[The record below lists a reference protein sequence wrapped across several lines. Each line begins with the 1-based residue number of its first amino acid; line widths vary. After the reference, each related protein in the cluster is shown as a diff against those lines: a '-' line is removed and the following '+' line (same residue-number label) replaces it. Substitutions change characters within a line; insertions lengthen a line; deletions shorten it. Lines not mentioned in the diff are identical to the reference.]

1 MRKEI
6 PHIIGAYLLG
16 SIGHEELLKAI
27 DYFAVETAVF
37 LFGAFLYL
45 AVQVDR
51 EADLERLIFLFI
63 KIFVVFG
70 FIRHDKT
77 IIGYFEAKINYKKLF
92 SKKLLTT
99 MTNYIK
105 LL

>member
-1 MRKEI
+1 MRKEV
-6 PHIIGAYLLG
+6 PHIIGTHLLG
-16 SIGHEELLKAI
+16 SIGDEKLLKAI

-45 AVQVDR
+45 AVQINR
-51 EADLERLIFLFI
+51 EANLERLIFLFI

-77 IIGYFEAKINYKKLF
+77 IIGYFEAKINYIKLF
-92 SKKLLTT
+92 CKNYLTT
-99 MTNYIK
+99 IINYIR
-105 LL
+105 L